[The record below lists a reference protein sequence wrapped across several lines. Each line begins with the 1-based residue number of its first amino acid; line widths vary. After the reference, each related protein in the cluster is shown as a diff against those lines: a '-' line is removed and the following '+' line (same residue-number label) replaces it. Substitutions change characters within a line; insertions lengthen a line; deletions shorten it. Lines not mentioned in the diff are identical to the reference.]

1 MSHRNLEKFI
11 FIHINK
17 TGGTSVSMALN
28 IPNTHKTA
36 LEIIDEIGR
45 RNWNNNFTFTVVR
58 NPWDKVVSHYHY
70 RVQTNQ
76 TSLGENPI
84 SFKEWV
90 QRTYGEQDSLYYDK
104 PKMFM
109 PQVNWISDKSGN
121 IIVNRI
127 MHFENI
133 DEEFTEL
140 SKILNIN
147 KDVALPHVKSSKRGH
162 YRDYYDENSIQIVQN
177 WFMRDIE
184 EFGYKF

>member
-17 TGGTSVSMALN
+17 TGGTSITMALN
-28 IPNTHKTA
+28 LPNKHKTA
-36 LEIIDEIGR
+36 LEIIDKIGR
-45 RNWNNNFTFTVVR
+45 RNWNNIFTFTVVR